1 MEAIFIELT
10 IIFICTS
17 ILSLVMQTLKLPTI
31 LAYIFTGLLIG
42 SVSALGQD
50 YFNDEAALEALS
62 KIGITLL
69 LFILGLEMK
78 VGELKSVGKVALIT
92 GIGQIIFTSLIGYI
106 LAQFIGYE
114 SRESL
119 YIAIAL
125 TFSSTIVIVK
135 LLSDKHDLN
144 SLYGKISI
152 GFLLIQDFVA
162 ILALL
167 LLNGLATGE
176 SVTIVTLLIMVLKA
190 AIVFAIV
197 IFLSQTILPPIIHSI
212 SHSLELLF
220 SFSLAWAFG
229 IALLISSDTIGLSIE
244 IGGFLAGLALANAV
258 ESLQIVS
265 KIRTLRDFFIIIF
278 FVHLGL
284 SLHLDNISSAL
295 VPAIFFSLF
304 VLIGNPII
312 VLIILTGLKYK
323 AKTAFMSGL
332 TVAQISEF
340 SLIVIFLGRDLGHV
354 SEETASMIT
363 LVGIC
368 TFAIS
373 SYMIMN
379 GEFIY
384 KYIQHHI
391 KYFERKITN
400 EQTSSLKEINNH
412 LVVIG
417 IDQMGTAILKEYKNK
432 KDEVIAVDFN
442 PDVVNKLKDDGY
454 NVVFGDITETDVM
467 NEANLSTAKTIV
479 STLPNLED
487 NVILIQSIKRNHP
500 EVQIIVNAERREHR
514 QALLDAGADMVIAPF
529 ELAGQMLSRLV
540 AHDELEIRD

>member
-1 MEAIFIELT
+1 
-10 IIFICTS
+10 
-17 ILSLVMQTLKLPTI
+17 MQTLKLPTI

-42 SVSALGQD
+42 SISVLGQD
-50 YFNDEAALEALS
+50 YFTDEVGLEALS

-78 VGELKSVGKVALIT
+78 VGELRSVGKVALIT
-92 GIGQIIFTSLIGYI
+92 GIGQIVFTSLIGYG
-106 LAQFIGYE
+106 LALLLGYE

-167 LLNGLATGE
+167 LLNGLAAGE
-176 SVTIVTLLIMVLKA
+176 SVSIVTIIVMLAKA
-190 AIVFAIV
+190 ALVFAIV
-197 IFLSQTILPPIIHSI
+197 IFLSQKILPTIIHSI

-229 IALLISSDTIGLSIE
+229 VALLVSSDAIGLSIE

-284 SLHLDNISSAL
+284 SLHLDNISESIG
-295 VPAIFFSLF
+295 PAIFFSLF

-312 VLIILTGLKYK
+312 VLFLLTGLRFK

-340 SLIVIFLGRDLGHV
+340 SLIVIFLGKDLGHV
-354 SEETASMIT
+354 TEQTASMIT
-363 LVGIC
+363 LVGIF

-379 GEFIY
+379 SDLIY
-384 KYIQHHI
+384 KYIHHHL
-391 KYFERKITN
+391 KHFERKSVN
-400 EQTSSLKEINNH
+400 EQAPQLKEMNKH
-412 LVVIG
+412 VVVIG

-432 KDEVIAVDFN
+432 KDEIVAVDFN
-442 PDVVNKLKDDGY
+442 PDVVNRLKEDGY
-454 NVVFGDITETDVM
+454 NVVFGDITESDVM
-467 NEANLSTAKTIV
+467 GEANLGSAKTII
-479 STLPNLED
+479 STLPTLED
-487 NVILIQSIKRNHP
+487 NLILIQSIKRNHP
-500 EVQIIVNAERREHR
+500 EVQIIVNAERKEYRK
-514 QALLDAGADMVIAPF
+514 ALLEAGADMVIAPF